1 MNTIRAFTLTALAV
15 ILAGCQTSPPLKQQE
30 CPVVEAL
37 VCPVIEVVQ
46 CPEPKV
52 VETVITQC
60 EAQPQ
65 IQVAKVAKVAK
76 IAETHEYTSI
86 GGIEWAFIEPG
97 NVALEARIDTGAET
111 SSIHA
116 EDIQLIEKD
125 GKRWV
130 RFSLTHPETNV
141 KIPLERR
148 LHRRI
153 LVKQTAENV
162 EDRRYVIRMW
172 VTLGESRTWLDV
184 GLSDRE
190 GFEFPLLIGR
200 NMLMDTFVVDISQRH
215 TLPKPVSGRGVQ

>member
-15 ILAGCQTSPPLKQQE
+15 ILAGCQTNPPEKQQD
-30 CPVVEAL
+30 
-37 VCPVIEVVQ
+37 CPVIEASVCPVCEVAQ

-52 VETVITQC
+52 VEKVTTQC

-65 IQVAKVAKVAK
+65 VQCAKTAAPQK
-76 IAETHEYTSI
+76 HTSI
-86 GGIEWAFIEPG
+86 GEIEWAFVEPG
-97 NVALEARIDTGAET
+97 NVVLEARVDTGAET

-153 LVKQTAENV
+153 LVKQKVADV
-162 EDRRYVIRMW
+162 QDRRYVVRMW
-172 VTLGESRTWLDV
+172 VTLGDSRIWLDV
-184 GLSDRE
+184 SLSDRE
-190 GFEFPLLIGR
+190 DFEFPLLIGR

-215 TLPKPVSGRGVQ
+215 TLPKPVPDAEVQ

>member
-15 ILAGCQTSPPLKQQE
+15 ILAGCQTNPPLKQQE

-37 VCPVIEVVQ
+37 VCPVYEVAQ

-65 IQVAKVAKVAK
+65 IQVVKVAEPQKY
-76 IAETHEYTSI
+76 ISI

-153 LVKQTAENV
+153 LVKQTAGDV
-162 EDRRYVIRMW
+162 EDRRFVVRMW
-172 VTLGESRTWLDV
+172 VTLGARRTWLDV
-184 GLSDRE
+184 SLSDRE
-190 GFEFPLLIGR
+190 GFEFPLLLGR
-200 NMLMDTFVVDISQRH
+200 NMLMDNFVVDISQRH
-215 TLPKPVSGRGVQ
+215 TLRKPVPGREVQ